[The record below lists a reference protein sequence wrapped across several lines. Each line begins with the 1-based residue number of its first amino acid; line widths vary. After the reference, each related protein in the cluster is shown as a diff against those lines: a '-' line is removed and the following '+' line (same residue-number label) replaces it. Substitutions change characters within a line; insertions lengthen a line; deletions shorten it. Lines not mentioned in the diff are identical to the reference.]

1 MKSHE
6 PGESGYG
13 LCMQRATPA
22 HRPVRITLD
31 HECELVTRGLT
42 EMLAPYAA
50 RVVLVPGEPGGEGAA
65 DVDLTLHDFAAGLHS
80 VPGPGLLPSV
90 RHAGRLVAYTWH
102 PRPDLVDQALDCG
115 VAGVLAKSLPAAA
128 LVAALEAIHR
138 GEVVVEYGARLPQ
151 RDPAPEGEQLLTPR
165 EEEIVRLITQGLDN
179 FSIAREVSLSI
190 NSIKSHIRSAYRK
203 MGVGSR
209 SQAVLWGVRHGFLD
223 EASGP
228 VPVAD
233 EPALTG

>member
-1 MKSHE
+1 
-6 PGESGYG
+6 
-13 LCMQRATPA
+13 MQRGTPT

-65 DVDLTLHDFAAGLHS
+65 DVDLTLHDFASGLHA

-90 RHAGRLVAYTWH
+90 QHSGRLVAYTWH

-115 VAGVLAKSLPAAA
+115 VAGVLAKTLSATA

-151 RDPAPEGEQLLTPR
+151 RETAPATPQLLTPR
-165 EEEIVRLITQGLDN
+165 EEEIVRLITRGLDN

-209 SQAVLWGVRHGFLD
+209 SQAVLWGVRNGYLD
-223 EASGP
+223 E
-228 VPVAD
+228 VPGRRPSD
-233 EPALTG
+233 DSPALTG